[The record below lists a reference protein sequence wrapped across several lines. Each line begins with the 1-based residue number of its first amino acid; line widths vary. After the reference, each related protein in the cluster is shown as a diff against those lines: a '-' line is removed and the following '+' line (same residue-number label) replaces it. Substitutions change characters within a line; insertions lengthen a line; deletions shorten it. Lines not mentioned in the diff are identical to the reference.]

1 MTKFGL
7 TLSSEEHAPSRLVEI
22 AALAEEHEFDFVSI
36 SDHYHPW
43 VDAQGHSPV
52 RVVGARRDRH
62 PHHATWT
69 SRSA

>member
-7 TLSSEEHAPSRLVEI
+7 TLSSEEHPPSRLVEI

-43 VDAQGHSPV
+43 VDAQGHSPFV
-52 RVVGARRDRH
+52 WSVLGAIATRTR
-62 PHHATWT
+62 TWT